1 MGGSPDSR
9 RPGSL
14 SRPDGDDP
22 ATDVTV
28 YQRGWRLGGKGA
40 SSRGI
45 HGRIE
50 EHGLHV
56 WLGYY
61 ENAFRLV
68 RECYEELDRP
78 HRIPDAPITTWDEA
92 FRPASTI
99 GLGELHD
106 GEWLHWL
113 AEFDENPALPGDAR
127 RRPPTALPRGAR
139 RTFGEAPPQLRR
151 VVAEGGTGRLRR
163 RCRSC

>member
-1 MGGSPDSR
+1 MVGGGSRGALRARLSVGGACETVAVSQPR
-9 RPGSL
+9 RVAILGGGIAGLSAAWEL
-14 SRPDGDDP
+14 SRADQGEPG
-22 ATDVTV
+22 ARVTV

-68 RECYEELDRP
+68 RECYAELDRP
-78 HRIPDAPITTWDEA
+78 RNLPHAPITRWDEA

-99 GLGELHD
+99 GLGAHRD
-106 GEWLHWL
+106 
-113 AEFDENPALPGDAR
+113 PY
-127 RRPPTALPRGAR
+127 RP
-139 RTFGEAPPQLRR
+139 
-151 VVAEGGTGRLRR
+151 
-163 RCRSC
+163 RCS